1 MCSIFLRVANF
12 EKGVI
17 LNIFENVQ
25 SEFLVHPCNI
35 RYKETS
41 KVHNRTKED
50 DKSGKRKTRLAHGIY
65 FAVGRMC
72 DWNRQ
77 CMEISVY
84 CRNVWGRHVC
94 CLVSVFLIAMG
105 VPVMTMEF
113 AVGRA
118 SRKSIIRSFA
128 ELERPGQKWHL
139 NGYLGMA
146 GNYILMMFYTTVA
159 GWMLY
164 YFYQNVDR
172 KIYRK
177 RWGSGCGT
185 ISGNA

>member
-94 CLVSVFLIAMG
+94 CLVSVF
-105 VPVMTMEF
+105 F
-113 AVGRA
+113 DRYGRA
-118 SRKSIIRSFA
+118 CDDNGVCSGPCQQKKRRARLQGIGA
-128 ELERPGQKWHL
+128 QGQ
-139 NGYLGMA
+139 
-146 GNYILMMFYTTVA
+146 
-159 GWMLY
+159 
-164 YFYQNVDR
+164 
-172 KIYRK
+172 
-177 RWGSGCGT
+177 
-185 ISGNA
+185 